1 MPLYKVLLILFTT
14 TSLFSF
20 EESFVYNDNVK
31 IVYRDYGPNFADPII
46 LVQGLGGQL
55 INWPDHLINFLI

>member
-1 MPLYKVLLILFTT
+1 MPLYKSLLILFTT

-31 IVYRDYGPNFADPII
+31 IVYRDYGPSSADPIL
-46 LVQGLGGQL
+46 LVHELKVLDQQ
-55 INWPDHLINFLI
+55 N

>member
-1 MPLYKVLLILFTT
+1 MPLYKALLILFTT

-31 IVYRDYGPNFADPII
+31 IVYRDYGPNSADPIL
-46 LVQGLGGQL
+46 LV
-55 INWPDHLINFLI
+55 